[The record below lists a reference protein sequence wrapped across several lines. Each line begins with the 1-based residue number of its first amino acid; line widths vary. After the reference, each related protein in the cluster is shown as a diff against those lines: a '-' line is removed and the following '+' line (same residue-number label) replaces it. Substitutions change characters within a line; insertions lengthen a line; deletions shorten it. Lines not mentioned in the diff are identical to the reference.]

1 MKRFRPCHPE
11 RSEGSAFDG
20 EGQEKQIPRS
30 ALSNVNQPCH
40 SEERSDE
47 ESAFALHNRTS
58 RFLAPPRRPKPA
70 LGRRALGM
78 TDGTAAYCLLLSA
91 YCLLP
96 TAYFSQLAR
105 AAEKPKVRAVTAFVR
120 LDRAKYHTQIG
131 ETVAMLRTAKAA
143 LEQGGYD
150 VEGVRITTQP
160 FPEYTR
166 GLSRQDGLAFFRD
179 YDTLAVKEG
188 FDAAIGPAMLRDTDD
203 PTQAEL
209 LAQILAQS
217 KMLEGIIVAA
227 DDDGVHWNAV
237 RAAAKLMKYLEEHT
251 LHSQG
256 NFSFS
261 ATALVPPLTPFYPGS
276 YLIGEGHEF
285 AVALQSANVVAE
297 ALASSHNPAAAQK
310 ALETA
315 LGDHARAIENIAGNI
330 EKQTGWKYAGL
341 DLSPAPL
348 KDVSIGAAI
357 EGFTGA
363 KFGSSGTLTA
373 AALITAALRAIPV
386 KHAGYSGLMLPILE
400 DSTLAQR
407 WTERI
412 VTVDQMLA
420 YSAVCGTGLDVIP
433 LAGDISTEQL
443 ERMIGDMAT
452 LAVKLHKPLSAR
464 LLPVAGKKAGDRT
477 EFEDPFLV
485 NAILQPLP

>member
-1 MKRFRPCHPE
+1 MRKALWSAVPRLRDRFRSGQLAGHGRRYRTLGNE
-11 RSEGSAFDG
+11 AASKLAGSNCQQAAAHQSACGIG
-20 EGQEKQIPRS
+20 ETS
-30 ALSNVNQPCH
+30 AL
-40 SEERSDE
+40 
-47 ESAFALHNRTS
+47 
-58 RFLAPPRRPKPA
+58 
-70 LGRRALGM
+70 
-78 TDGTAAYCLLLSA
+78 AYCLLLAA

-96 TAYFSQLAR
+96 TAYFSQVAL

-120 LDRAKYHTQIG
+120 LDRAQYREQIS
-131 ETVAMLRTAKAA
+131 ETLVMLRQAKAA
-143 LEQGGYD
+143 LEHGGYE

-160 FPEYTR
+160 FPEYAR
-166 GLSRQDGLAFFRD
+166 GISRQDALKFFRD
-179 YDTLAVKEG
+179 YDALAVKEG

-203 PTQAEL
+203 PNQAEL
-209 LAQILAQS
+209 LAEILAQS
-217 KMLEGIIVAA
+217 KTLEGIIIVAG
-227 DDDGVHWNAV
+227 DDRIHWNGV

-251 LHSQG
+251 VHSQG

-276 YLIGEGHEF
+276 YLTGEGHEF

-315 LGDHARAIENIAGNI
+315 LGEHARAIESIAGKI
-330 EKQTGWKYAGL
+330 EKQTGWKYEGL

-373 AALITAALRAIPV
+373 AALITAALHAIPV

-400 DSTLAQR
+400 DSTLAER
-407 WTERI
+407 WTERTA
-412 VTVDQMLA
+412 TVDQMLA

-433 LAGDISTEQL
+433 LPGDISAEQL

-452 LAVKLHKPLSAR
+452 LAVKLQKPLSAR

>member
-1 MKRFRPCHPE
+1 VIPPFNPPNPCKARKTGN
-11 RSEGSAFDG
+11 RSC
-20 EGQEKQIPRS
+20 R
-30 ALSNVNQPCH
+30 
-40 SEERSDE
+40 R
-47 ESAFALHNRTS
+47 
-58 RFLAPPRRPKPA
+58 LARV
-70 LGRRALGM
+70 
-78 TDGTAAYCLLLSA
+78 TAYCLLLCA
-91 YCLLP
+91 YCLLL
-96 TAYFSQLAR
+96 TAYFSQPAL

-120 LDRAKYHTQIG
+120 LDRAKYREQIG
-131 ETVAMLRTAKAA
+131 ETLAMLRKAKGA
-143 LEQGGYD
+143 LEQGGYE

-160 FPEYTR
+160 FPEYAR
-166 GLSRQDGLAFFRD
+166 GLSRQDALAFFRD

-188 FDAAIGPAMLRDTDD
+188 FDAAIGPAMFHDSDD
-203 PTQAEL
+203 SSQAEL
-209 LAQILAQS
+209 LAEILAQS
-217 KMLEGIIVAA
+217 KTLEGSVVVAG
-227 DDDGVHWNAV
+227 DDGIQWNAV

-251 LHSQG
+251 THSQG

-276 YLIGEGHEF
+276 YLTGEGHEF

-297 ALASSHNPAAAQK
+297 ALRSTREAAAAQK
-310 ALETA
+310 ALESA
-315 LGDHARAIENIAGNI
+315 LGEHARTIENIARNI
-330 EKQTGWKYAGL
+330 EKQTAWKYAGL
-341 DLSPAPL
+341 DLSPAPF
-348 KDVSIGAAI
+348 KEVSIGAAI

-363 KFGSSGTLTA
+363 KFGSSGTMTA

-400 DSTLAQR
+400 DSTLAER
-407 WTERI
+407 WTERT

-420 YSAVCGTGLDVIP
+420 YSAVCGTGVDVIP
-433 LAGDISTEQL
+433 LPGDISPEQL

-485 NAILQPLP
+485 NAVLQPLP